1 MKIIGIIPARYHSSR
16 FEGKPLCLIKGIPMI
31 KRTFMQATQ
40 ASCLND
46 LYVATDNELIYDYCK
61 NESMPVIMTNVDCL
75 TGTDR
80 VAEVSRNISADLYI
94 NIQGDEPVIDPLTI
108 EEIANEYKL
117 YSNEYIAYNLYKMAD
132 KKEAASDTIIKVIT
146 NNKDELVYMSRSLIP
161 FEKNNLQIQ
170 YKKQVCVYGFT
181 KESLEVFSKFKKTP
195 NEKHEDIE
203 LLRFV
208 DLGYKVKMKETKC
221 VSIAVDI
228 PNDIVKVEEYLQN
241 AK

>member
-1 MKIIGIIPARYHSSR
+1 M
-16 FEGKPLCLIKGIPMI
+16 
-31 KRTFMQATQ
+31 
-40 ASCLND
+40 
-46 LYVATDNELIYDYCK
+46 
-61 NESMPVIMTNVDCL
+61 
-75 TGTDR
+75 
-80 VAEVSRNISADLYI
+80 YI

-132 KKEAASDTIIKVIT
+132 KKEVASDTIIKVIT